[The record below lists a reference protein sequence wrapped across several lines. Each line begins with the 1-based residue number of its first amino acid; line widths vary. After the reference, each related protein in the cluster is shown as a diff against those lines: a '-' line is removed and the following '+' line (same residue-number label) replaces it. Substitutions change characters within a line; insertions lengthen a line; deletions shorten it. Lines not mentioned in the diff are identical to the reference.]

1 MSPSP
6 VERFSALLARSGER
20 GWTPADRDT
29 LAHQDRDLGDAL
41 DDALGDHDVL
51 DDVDDDL
58 NVGADDRADPARGVR
73 PGLTRT
79 VLLVLAGAVLTA
91 VLVVVLAP
99 SLLQDRDQ
107 PLDGAMA
114 AGEQADA
121 AAGEPA
127 EGEPAQGPAGPDT
140 AGAAAD
146 PSAGPASSVVVH
158 VVGAVDRPGV
168 CELPPGARVA
178 DALEAVGG
186 TRADAD
192 VEGVNLARP
201 LVDGEQIRVPRVGEE
216 PADPPPEAADGAAH
230 GTGGGQ
236 PAGSDAGGGTI
247 DLNTADAQALET
259 LRGIG
264 PVTAQAILD
273 HREAVGRFDSV
284 DELLDV
290 TGIGDATL
298 AAIRDSVTV
307 G

>member
-58 NVGADDRADPARGVR
+58 SVGADDRADPARGVR

-107 PLDGAMA
+107 PLVGAMV

-146 PSAGPASSVVVH
+146 PSAGSASSVVVH

-201 LVDGEQIRVPRVGEE
+201 LVDGEQIRVPRVGEDPAE
-216 PADPPPEAADGAAH
+216 VAAPQDGPAD
-230 GTGGGQ
+230 GTTGGQ
-236 PAGSDAGGGTI
+236 PGTGTDGSAI

-273 HREAVGRFDSV
+273 HREAIGRFESV